1 MYAACALRE
10 TWQAASLR
18 ELILEFQLLPQ
29 QLHDNRMRF
38 VGRASGIY
46 DLHSLRLAGRDRQIR
61 VADASEKSAIF
72 LLKTVL
78 VSFRA
83 FFRSATLVFPIAPP
97 GALDGERHIVVQQNG
112 QVGLQVPAED

>member
-18 ELILEFQLLPQ
+18 EIILEFQLPAHHF
-29 QLHDNRMRF
+29 HDNRMRF

-72 LLKTVL
+72 LLKAVL
-78 VSFRA
+78 VFFRA
-83 FFRSATLVFPIAPP
+83 LFQAAAFVLSIAPP
-97 GALDGERHIVVQQNG
+97 GALDGEGHLIVEQYG
-112 QVGLQVPAED
+112 